1 MSGRPL
7 FQWLSS
13 NRATTLH
20 DCIFFRWRIPI
31 RSRSFV
37 FFFRCTA
44 TQQHN
49 GNFLL
54 LRTFQPVTI
63 RRRGSLHC
71 QALLSLVEIFAESRH
86 FNCVVVRRN
95 AGRNPNGLD
104 FRLTPMYGST
114 FTRMEALGGCAL
126 TASCSLH
133 PLNDFSASAAAW
145 WTWWPWRTAVRK

>member
-1 MSGRPL
+1 MDKIYKSDEWETLVPMTELQPGYD
-7 FQWLSS
+7 
-13 NRATTLH
+13 ATRLH
-20 DCIFFRWRIPI
+20 FFPVKDTNKVEII
-31 RSRSFV
+31 C

-54 LRTFQPVTI
+54 LRTFQLVTI
-63 RRRGSLHC
+63 RHCGSLHC

-95 AGRNPNGLD
+95 AAGRNPNGLD

-133 PLNDFSASAAAW
+133 PLNDLSASAAAW
-145 WTWWPWRTAVRK
+145 WT

>member
-1 MSGRPL
+1 MTELQPGYD
-7 FQWLSS
+7 
-13 NRATTLH
+13 ATRLH
-20 DCIFFRWRIPI
+20 FFPVKDTKKVEII
-31 RSRSFV
+31 C